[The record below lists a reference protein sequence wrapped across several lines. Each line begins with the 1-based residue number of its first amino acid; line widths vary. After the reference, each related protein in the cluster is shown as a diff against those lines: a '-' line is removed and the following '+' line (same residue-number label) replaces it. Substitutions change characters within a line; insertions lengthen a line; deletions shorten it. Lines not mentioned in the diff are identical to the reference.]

1 MQPLLRVNALENAAA
16 MRYLAGKNKSDM
28 INCKEFELDDLLAIT
43 AIPVGDYALGT
54 KEWQLKPTIPSASLD
69 IEPAY
74 SARTIVVG
82 QTYATKTVSGKV
94 QMVGSLIPIR
104 RLTGKAKDTEGDSVA
119 GRLHTVTVNCKVDD
133 RDGSVWDHLLTLER
147 TPSHLVLTFRGGTR
161 AFVSATIDTYTCE
174 VERDG
179 ADTSLSFKIYDL
191 MGIQLI
197 TT

>member
-1 MQPLLRVNALENAAA
+1 

-43 AIPVGDYALGT
+43 AIPVGDYVLGT
-54 KEWQLKPTIPSASLD
+54 KEWQLKPTIPNASFSPTLTH
-69 IEPAY
+69 A
-74 SARTIVVG
+74 IVVG
-82 QTYATKTVSGKV
+82 LQPAMAGGALV
-94 QMVGSLIPIR
+94 PIR
-104 RLTGKAKDTEGDSVA
+104 RLTGKAKDAEGDSVA

-147 TPSHLVLTFRGGTR
+147 TPSHLLLTFRGGTR
-161 AFVSATIDTYTCE
+161 AFVAATQDTYTCE

-179 ADTSLSFKIYDL
+179 ADTSLSFKISDL

-197 TT
+197 TQ